1 MRYSPPA
8 TGNGLATQEVG
19 FIPSGGGVKTQV
31 DIKAD
36 MPGQIPIN
44 GWANA
49 ATLPVVNAVLDFMK
63 ARCIGAGS
71 LGIARNGQVVAAI
84 GLGMQV
90 FAYATAGFRVDST
103 SQWFRVGPAGL
114 LDPGQLWPGVLTLA
128 AGLTL
133 YLAGLFA
140 SVDSVRR

>member
-1 MRYSPPA
+1 MTNALETELRRLPEPSRPHSLSSAIMARTRQVDDRRAAAARVVQPA
-8 TGNGLATQEVG
+8 TVRSRHDHLA
-19 FIPSGGGVKTQV
+19 
-31 DIKAD
+31 
-36 MPGQIPIN
+36 
-44 GWANA
+44 WA
-49 ATLPVVNAVLDFMK
+49 AV
-63 ARCIGAGS
+63 IAG
-71 LGIARNGQVVAAI
+71 IAI